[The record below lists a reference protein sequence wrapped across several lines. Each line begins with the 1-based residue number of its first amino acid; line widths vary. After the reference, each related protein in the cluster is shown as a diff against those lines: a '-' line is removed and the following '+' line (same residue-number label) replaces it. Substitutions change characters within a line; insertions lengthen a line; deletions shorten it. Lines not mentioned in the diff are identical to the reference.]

1 MSPIPPKGSIPGRK
15 PRGRAGS
22 DMNLGNLLG
31 GFGGLLGG
39 TLKGLGKTV
48 EGIQNLNLEDLEKL
62 AEAQG
67 NEEAKERIRE
77 LKEKAGEGS
86 FDLNKLIDL
95 AKKQGVVR
103 TGVRG
108 HILGKRFGGDLPIDR
123 RGPQETKF
131 EVKGTRKSAPEKL
144 EVQELEMEVYPEEK
158 QIKVIG
164 EIPGVE
170 EKNITC
176 EVKEKGRV
184 LSISTEGR
192 KRYAKEVELPSPVT
206 KTVSW
211 SYRNGVLEVILT
223 KKQG

>member
-67 NEEAKERIRE
+67 NEEAKDRIRE

-108 HILGKRFGGDLPIDR
+108 HIL
-123 RGPQETKF
+123 
-131 EVKGTRKSAPEKL
+131 
-144 EVQELEMEVYPEEK
+144 
-158 QIKVIG
+158 
-164 EIPGVE
+164 
-170 EKNITC
+170 
-176 EVKEKGRV
+176 
-184 LSISTEGR
+184 
-192 KRYAKEVELPSPVT
+192 
-206 KTVSW
+206 
-211 SYRNGVLEVILT
+211 
-223 KKQG
+223 